1 MDLNAKEEELFSFLK
16 ERYKSLESCKIIYD
30 SYNNISKGFGFVDL
44 SDYDEY
50 NSILKSKEKIVL
62 KDKSLIIK

>member
-1 MDLNAKEEELFSFLK
+1 MDIDIKEEELFSFLK
-16 ERYKSLESCKIIYD
+16 NKIKSIISCKIIYD
-30 SYNNISKGFGFVDL
+30 SYNNISKGFDFVDL